1 MLAVLQ
7 GSAAFTSS
15 PTSLGDVCSG
25 TSPQPLQPL
34 GVYIYPLPEAPDSE
48 SFYHAGYEQYATEL
62 IIPRMLRGSKH
73 AVSDPSKAS
82 LFLVP
87 NQGLLHFTGT
97 RKQGAPERT
106 NDFYVED
113 IEWLRRAG
121 PWFDRSGGA
130 DHIWIFPSGRVTSIF
145 PDWRAQIGAGL
156 FLTPE
161 GDARTGL
168 VQPHD
173 KDIVI
178 PGYRNTSQITEAL
191 LARGPE
197 TDSAA
202 RPTLI
207 FFRGS
212 TTSGRPGEANYSEG
226 VRQRLKGAL
235 DRFVA
240 PAHLSPTRAMPGR
253 LGRPEQERTI
263 FSSEEVPLPQY
274 LREMSMS
281 DFCLVPMGS
290 TSWTLRL
297 YDALFLG
304 CVPVILSDNIVLPFE
319 ERIDWSKLVIKWPQA
334 HAERLPAFLLSLSQ
348 EHIRAKRHAI
358 FAARHHFAWSCH
370 EGGAFAQLVTSL
382 EARKNAL
389 EGNLLRGLQQV
400 WRAWAEPGQGLA
412 ETKLALPATG
422 HGSFWVDA
430 PGDVQALLNKTGG
443 CTAGKHSHSA
453 PSNSLLGG
461 AGGQYDVVS
470 VFRGKPN
477 CVLRAALE
485 SLEGRLRPRKIHLIL
500 DSCDGVEAELSM
512 HRVRCIELA
521 SALPGFPGRALD
533 AIPAERK
540 SWRANTPVAAY
551 SCLWRC

>member
-1 MLAVLQ
+1 ML
-7 GSAAFTSS
+7 G
-15 PTSLGDVCSG
+15 
-25 TSPQPLQPL
+25 
-34 GVYIYPLPEAPDSE
+34 
-48 SFYHAGYEQYATEL
+48 
-62 IIPRMLRGSKH
+62 
-73 AVSDPSKAS
+73 
-82 LFLVP
+82 
-87 NQGLLHFTGT
+87 FTGH
-97 RKQGAPERT
+97 RKSGAPERT
-106 NDFYVED
+106 NDLYLED

-121 PWFDRSGGA
+121 PWFDRRGGA
-130 DHIWIFPSGRVTSIF
+130 DHVWIFPSGRVTSIF

-178 PGYRNTSQITEAL
+178 PGYRNTSHITEAL

-235 DRFVA
+235 DRFVP
-240 PAHLSPTRAMPGR
+240 PAHLNPTRAMPSMPR
-253 LGRPEQERTI
+253 LAGPEQEFTI
-263 FSSEEVPLPQY
+263 FSTDTVPLQQY
-274 LREMSMS
+274 LREMSLS

-304 CVPVILSDNIVLPFE
+304 CVPVVLSDHIALPFE

-334 HAERLPAFLLSLSQ
+334 DAERLPSFLLSLSQ

-358 FAARHHFAWSCH
+358 FAARHHFAWSCP
-370 EGGAFAQLVTSL
+370 EGGAFAQLVASL
-382 EARKNAL
+382 GARKQAL
-389 EGNLLRGLQQV
+389 HSTEWTFDWTGLGQDLAERWLHVTETLLAKQAQKPAV
-400 WRAWAEPGQGLA
+400 GQGN
-412 ETKLALPATG
+412 
-422 HGSFWVDA
+422 FWVDT
-430 PGDVQALLNKTGG
+430 PGDVHALFRKTDG
-443 CTAGKHSHSA
+443 CTGDHA
-453 PSNSLLGG
+453 PPQLTSTSEDILLGG
-461 AGGQYDVVS
+461 AQYDVVT

-477 CVLRAALE
+477 CVLRAALL
-485 SLEGRLRPRKIHLIL
+485 SLEERLPVPPRKVHLVI
-500 DSCDGVEAELSM
+500 DSCDGVEAGVSM

-521 SALPGFPGRALD
+521 SALPGFPRRALD
-533 AIPAERK
+533 AIPSERK